1 MNRNRQVF
9 NVVLILLA
17 LGAVMYLI
25 GIFSR

>member
-1 MNRNRQVF
+1 MSRNRQVF
-9 NVVLILLA
+9 NIILIVLA